1 MKRVPFLMIVA
12 MAASRLLEAQG
23 ATIDTQCRGATATQ
37 RASQD
42 ACQKALDLFQYMA
55 PQLAGAITGGNA
67 ALGEHSSRGGAGRF
81 SVGVRVNA
89 VRGRLPNVEAITPSI
104 NGAVVSDYTPK
115 EQLLPVPVVDA
126 ALGVFPGVYIGGTQ
140 ALAVDALLN
149 LAYLP
154 SVNETDVQLSL
165 PDGSVK
171 VGFGARV
178 SVVQET
184 SFSPGISVTWLQ
196 RNLPRLDLVAT
207 PGSDQ
212 LNVNDFLAKTTAWR
226 AVIGKNLGFLA
237 LSAGFGQDETEVS
250 AVADVRV
257 VRSGVTYSA
266 GPIAAIQS
274 LTRDNAF
281 GSVAL
286 RLPVFSL
293 IGEYGRVSGGQIAT
307 YNTFGTTRADDALEY
322 ASVGI
327 RLRF

>member
-1 MKRVPFLMIVA
+1 MKVFAGVTF
-12 MAASRLLEAQG
+12 AAVVVTHALGAQA
-23 ATIDTQCRGATATQ
+23 ATIDPQCRSANATQ

-67 ALGEHSSRGGAGRF
+67 ASGEHSARGGAGRI
-81 SVGVRVNA
+81 SVGIRVNA
-89 VRGRLPNVEAITPSI
+89 VRGRLPNVDAITPSI
-104 NGAVVSDYTPK
+104 NGAVASDYTPG

-126 ALGVFPGVYIGGTQ
+126 ALGVFPGFYVGGTQ
-140 ALAVDALLN
+140 ALALDALFN
-149 LAYLP
+149 VAYLP
-154 SVNETDVQLSL
+154 SVSETDIDVSL

-171 VGFGARV
+171 LGFGARV
-178 SVVQET
+178 AVVQET

-196 RNLPRLDLVAT
+196 RNLPRLDIAAT
-207 PGSDQ
+207 PGGDR

-237 LSAGFGQDETEVS
+237 ISGGFGQDETKVS
-250 AVADVRV
+250 ALADVTVIRT
-257 VRSGVTYSA
+257 GVTYTA
-266 GPIAAIQS
+266 GPIAAIQT

-281 GSVAL
+281 GSVAI

-293 IGEYGRVSGGQIAT
+293 VGEYGRISGGSIST
-307 YNTFGTTRADDALEY
+307 YNTFGDTRADDALEY